1 MKVGDLVRNKN
12 SESGEIGIFLRW
24 HTFDKDTNP
33 LTFPIVRWADGRI
46 SSIQE
51 NLLELVSAGR

>member
-12 SESGEIGIFLRW
+12 SESGEIGIIIRF
-24 HTFDKDTNP
+24 HTFDPHTNP
-33 LTFPIVRWADGRI
+33 LTFPMVRWADGRVA
-46 SSIQE
+46 SIQL